1 MVTMAKVMTI
11 ELYKE
16 DGKFKAYIEE
26 ENSSGYI
33 CAGSSSE
40 EVAQQVAQYIEESFI
55 PIQND

>member
-16 DGKFKAYIEE
+16 DDKFKAYIEE

-55 PIQND
+55 PI